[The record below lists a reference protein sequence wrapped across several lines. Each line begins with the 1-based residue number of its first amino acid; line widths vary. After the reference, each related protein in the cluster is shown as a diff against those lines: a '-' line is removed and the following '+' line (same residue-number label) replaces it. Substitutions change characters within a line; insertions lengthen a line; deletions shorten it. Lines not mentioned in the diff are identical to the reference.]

1 MTNNF
6 KAADL
11 IGKELIVGNGVAKY
25 IIKSVEGDTWRCVFH
40 RDGVKDLELPMKA
53 ASLLKMVEEK
63 RVQWAEAPTE
73 AKAESTKDETAKPEP
88 KPEPKAEPT
97 EAKAEGEAD
106 DDIEEVDAD
115 EIEEPKPKP
124 KAAKPKLRVV
134 TGKIVKEKV
143 REAIEEAEDEEP
155 TEPIEDEDEPETE
168 PETETEPEEEVEETP
183 KPKAKARKRTAKG
196 KYVYATYITHR
207 GKPGAQI
214 TGFTPDEEVYQRA
227 RELHALASRERVN
240 GKRVYSLVFGP
251 NFADAARQMCD
262 LLNDGAGM
270 EELLDIVDVNYKSL
284 EQKWAEKKAEY
295 AEKKA
300 KREAEKKAAKTAKA
314 AAKGASKGEELYTEA
329 QVKERIRNAFALLA
343 KALKVNIDDLEPIIK
358 VA

>member
-63 RVQWAEAPTE
+63 RVAWAEAPTE
-73 AKAESTKDETAKPEP
+73 AKTEPTKDETAKPEDT
-88 KPEPKAEPT
+88 KAETTTT
-97 EAKAEGEAD
+97 EAEGDAD
-106 DDIEEVDAD
+106 DVEEVDAE
-115 EIEEPKPKP
+115 EIEEPKPTPKP
-124 KAAKPKLRVV
+124 AKPKLRVV

-155 TEPIEDEDEPETE
+155 TEDETENEPIEDETE
-168 PETETEPEEEVEETP
+168 EETP

-196 KYVYATYITHR
+196 KYTFATYTTKR
-207 GKPGAQI
+207 GKTAGKI
-214 TGFTPDEEVYQRA
+214 CGLSEDEPAYQRA
-227 RELHALASRERVN
+227 GEIHASHTWERKD
-240 GKRVYSLVFGP
+240 GKRVYTLLFGP
-251 NFADAARQMCD
+251 RYTDAAKEVCRA
-262 LLNDGAGM
+262 LNEGADFD
-270 EELLDIVDVNYKSL
+270 ELLDIVETNTEAL
-284 EQKWAEKKAEY
+284 AQKRAEMKAEY
-295 AEKKA
+295 LEKKA
-300 KREAEKKAAKTAKA
+300 KREEERKAAKTAKA
-314 AAKGASKGEELYTEA
+314 AAKASKDEELYTEA
-329 QVKERIRNAFALLA
+329 QVKARIRNAFALLA
-343 KALKVNIDDLEPIIK
+343 KALKVNVDDLEPIIK

>member
-1 MTNNF
+1 MANNF

-25 IIKSVEGDTWRCVFH
+25 IIKSVEGDTWRCIFH

-63 RVQWAEAPTE
+63 RVQWAEEPTE
-73 AKAESTKDETAKPEP
+73 AKTESTKDETAKPEDTN
-88 KPEPKAEPT
+88 AAPT
-97 EAKAEGEAD
+97 EAKAEGDAG
-106 DDIEEVDAD
+106 DIEEVDAE
-115 EIEEPKPKP
+115 EIEEPKPAKP

-155 TEPIEDEDEPETE
+155 TEPIEDEDETE
-168 PETETEPEEEVEETP
+168 PETETETEEEVEETP
-183 KPKAKARKRTAKG
+183 KPKAKARKRATKG
-196 KYVYATYITHR
+196 RYVYATYITHR
-207 GKPGAQI
+207 GKAGAQI
-214 TGFTPDEEVYQRA
+214 TGFTPDDEAYKRA
-227 RELHALASRERVN
+227 RDLHGLTSREWVN
-240 GKRVYSLVFGP
+240 GKRVYSIVFGP
-251 NFADAARQMCD
+251 NFADAAKNMCD
-262 LLNDGAGM
+262 ALNDGAGM
-270 EELLDIVDVNYKSL
+270 DELLDIVDVNYKSL

-314 AAKGASKGEELYTEA
+314 AAKGASKDEQLYTEA

>member
-73 AKAESTKDETAKPEP
+73 AKAEDTKDETAKPEP
-88 KPEPKAEPT
+88 KPEPTKAEA
-97 EAKAEGEAD
+97 EAEGET
-106 DDIEEVDAD
+106 DDIEEVDAE
-115 EIEEPKPKP
+115 EIEEAKPKP

-143 REAIEEAEDEEP
+143 REAIEEAEEEP
-155 TEPIEDEDEPETE
+155 TESIEDEEDEPETE
-168 PETETEPEEEVEETP
+168 TEPEPEEEVEETP

-196 KYVYATYITHR
+196 KYVFATYTTKR
-207 GKPGAQI
+207 GKTAGKI
-214 TGFTPDEEVYQRA
+214 CGLSEDEPAYQRA
-227 RELHALASRERVN
+227 GEIHASHTWERKD
-240 GKRVYSLVFGP
+240 GKRVYTLLFGP
-251 NFADAARQMCD
+251 RYTDAAKEVCRA
-262 LLNDGAGM
+262 LNEGADFD
-270 EELLDIVDVNYKSL
+270 ELLDIVETNTEAL
-284 EQKWAEKKAEY
+284 AQKRAEMKAEY
-295 AEKKA
+295 LEKKA
-300 KREAEKKAAKTAKA
+300 KREEERKAAKTAKA
-314 AAKGASKGEELYTEA
+314 AAKGASKGEEFYTEA

>member
-63 RVQWAEAPTE
+63 RVAWAEAPTE
-73 AKAESTKDETAKPEP
+73 AKAEPTKDETAKPEDT
-88 KPEPKAEPT
+88 KAETTTT
-97 EAKAEGEAD
+97 EAEGDAD
-106 DDIEEVDAD
+106 DVEEVDAE
-115 EIEEPKPKP
+115 EIEEPKPTPKP
-124 KAAKPKLRVV
+124 AKPKLRVV

-155 TEPIEDEDEPETE
+155 TEDETENEPIEDETE
-168 PETETEPEEEVEETP
+168 EETP

-196 KYVYATYITHR
+196 KYTFATYTTKR
-207 GKPGAQI
+207 GKTAGKI
-214 TGFTPDEEVYQRA
+214 CGLSEDEPAYQRA
-227 RELHALASRERVN
+227 GEIHASHTWERKD
-240 GKRVYSLVFGP
+240 GKRVYTLLFGP
-251 NFADAARQMCD
+251 RYTDAAKEVCRA
-262 LLNDGAGM
+262 LNEGADFD
-270 EELLDIVDVNYKSL
+270 ELLDIVETNTEAL
-284 EQKWAEKKAEY
+284 AQKRAEMKAEY
-295 AEKKA
+295 LEKKA
-300 KREAEKKAAKTAKA
+300 KREEERKAAKTAKA
-314 AAKGASKGEELYTEA
+314 AAKASKDEELYTEA
-329 QVKERIRNAFALLA
+329 QVKARIRNAFALLA
-343 KALKVNIDDLEPIIK
+343 KALKVNVDDLEPIIK

>member
-73 AKAESTKDETAKPEP
+73 AKSETTKDETV

-97 EAKAEGEAD
+97 EAKAEGET
-106 DDIEEVDAD
+106 DDIEEVDAE
-115 EIEEPKPKP
+115 EIEEPKPKA

-155 TEPIEDEDEPETE
+155 TEPIDETEDEEPET
-168 PETETEPEEEVEETP
+168 ETETEPEEEVEEKP
-183 KPKAKARKRTAKG
+183 KPKARKRTAKG
-196 KYVYATYITHR
+196 KYTFATYTTKR
-207 GKPGAQI
+207 GKTAGKI
-214 TGFTPDEEVYQRA
+214 CGLSEDEPAYQRA
-227 RELHALASRERVN
+227 GEIHASHTWERKD
-240 GKRVYSLVFGP
+240 GKRVYTLLFGP
-251 NFADAARQMCD
+251 RYTDAAKEVCRA
-262 LLNDGAGM
+262 LNEGADFD
-270 EELLDIVDVNYKSL
+270 ELLDIVETNTEAL
-284 EQKWAEKKAEY
+284 AQKRAEMKAEY
-295 AEKKA
+295 LEKKA
-300 KREAEKKAAKTAKA
+300 KREEERKAKTAKA
-314 AAKGASKGEELYTEA
+314 AAKASKGEELYTEA

>member
-40 RDGVKDLELPMKA
+40 REGVKDLELPMKA

-63 RVQWAEAPTE
+63 RVAWAEAPTE
-73 AKAESTKDETAKPEP
+73 AKSETTKDETV

-97 EAKAEGEAD
+97 EAKAEGET
-106 DDIEEVDAD
+106 DDIEEVDAE

-155 TEPIEDEDEPETE
+155 TEPIDDEDEPETE
-168 PETETEPEEEVEETP
+168 PETETEEEVEETP
-183 KPKAKARKRTAKG
+183 KPKAKARKRAVKG
-196 KYVYATYITHR
+196 KYTFATYTTKR
-207 GKPGAQI
+207 GKTA
-214 TGFTPDEEVYQRA
+214 
-227 RELHALASRERVN
+227 
-240 GKRVYSLVFGP
+240 GKICGL
-251 NFADAARQMCD
+251 
-262 LLNDGAGM
+262 
-270 EELLDIVDVNYKSL
+270 
-284 EQKWAEKKAEY
+284 
-295 AEKKA
+295 
-300 KREAEKKAAKTAKA
+300 
-314 AAKGASKGEELYTEA
+314 
-329 QVKERIRNAFALLA
+329 
-343 KALKVNIDDLEPIIK
+343 
-358 VA
+358 

>member
-40 RDGVKDLELPMKA
+40 REGVKDLELPMKA

-63 RVQWAEAPTE
+63 RVAWAEAPTE
-73 AKAESTKDETAKPEP
+73 AKSETTKDETAKTET
-88 KPEPKAEPT
+88 KPEPTKAET
-97 EAKAEGEAD
+97 KGELD
-106 DDIEEVDAD
+106 DVEEVDA
-115 EIEEPKPKP
+115 EEVEEPKPTPKP
-124 KAAKPKLRVV
+124 AKPKLRVV

-168 PETETEPEEEVEETP
+168 PDTETEEKTEEETP

-196 KYVYATYITHR
+196 KYVFVTYTTKR
-207 GKPGAQI
+207 GKTAGKI
-214 TGFTPDEEVYQRA
+214 CGLSEDEPAYQRA
-227 RELHALASRERVN
+227 GEIHASHTWERKD
-240 GKRVYSLVFGP
+240 GKRVYTLLFGP
-251 NFADAARQMCD
+251 RYTDAAKEVCRA
-262 LLNDGAGM
+262 LNEGADFD
-270 EELLDIVDVNYKSL
+270 ELLDIVETNTEAL
-284 EQKWAEKKAEY
+284 AQKRAEMKAEY
-295 AEKKA
+295 LEKKA
-300 KREAEKKAAKTAKA
+300 KREAERKAKTAKA
-314 AAKGASKGEELYTEA
+314 AAKGAKGEELYTEA
-329 QVKERIRNAFALLA
+329 QVKERIRAAFAMVA
-343 KALKVNIDDLEPIIK
+343 KALKINIDDLEPIIK

>member
-25 IIKSVEGDTWRCVFH
+25 IIKSVEGDTWRCIFH

-73 AKAESTKDETAKPEP
+73 AKSETTKDETAKPEGT
-88 KPEPKAEPT
+88 KAEPT
-97 EAKAEGEAD
+97 EAKAEGETD
-106 DDIEEVDAD
+106 DDIEEVDAE
-115 EIEEPKPKP
+115 EIEEPKPTP
-124 KAAKPKLRVV
+124 KSAKPKLRVV

-155 TEPIEDEDEPETE
+155 TEPIDETEDDEPETE
-168 PETETEPEEEVEETP
+168 PETETEEETP
-183 KPKAKARKRTAKG
+183 KPKAKARKRTVKG
-196 KYVYATYITHR
+196 KYTFATYTTKR
-207 GKPGAQI
+207 GKTAGKI
-214 TGFTPDEEVYQRA
+214 CGLSEDEPAYQRA
-227 RELHALASRERVN
+227 GEIHASHTWERKD
-240 GKRVYSLVFGP
+240 GKRVYTLLFGP
-251 NFADAARQMCD
+251 RYTDAAKEVCRA
-262 LLNDGAGM
+262 LNEGADFD
-270 EELLDIVDVNYKSL
+270 ELLDIVETNTEAL
-284 EQKWAEKKAEY
+284 AQKRAEMKAEY
-295 AEKKA
+295 LEKKA
-300 KREAEKKAAKTAKA
+300 KREEERKAKTAKA
-314 AAKGASKGEELYTEA
+314 AAKGAKSEELYTEE

>member
-1 MTNNF
+1 MGNNF

-25 IIKSVEGDTWRCVFH
+25 IIKSVEGDTWRCTF
-40 RDGVKDLELPMKA
+40 RRKDAKDRELPMKA
-53 ASLLKMVEEK
+53 ASLLKMVETGQVK
-63 RVQWAEAPTE
+63 WAEAPTG
-73 AKAESTKDETAKPEP
+73 AKPETAKPESTKDETAKPEP
-88 KPEPKAEPT
+88 TKAE
-97 EAKAEGEAD
+97 AESED
-106 DDIEEVDAD
+106 ETDDIEEVDAE

-143 REAIEEAEDEEP
+143 REAVEEAEDEEP
-155 TEPIEDEDEPETE
+155 TEPIEGEE
-168 PETETEPEEEVEETP
+168 PETETETEPEEEEVEETP
-183 KPKAKARKRTAKG
+183 KPKAKARKRAKG

-214 TGFTPDEEVYQRA
+214 TGFAPDDEAYKRA

-240 GKRVYSLVFGP
+240 GKRVYSIVFGP
-251 NFADAARQMCD
+251 NFADAAKNMCD
-262 LLNDGAGM
+262 ALNDGAGM
-270 EELLDIVDVNYKSL
+270 DELLDIVDVNYKSL
-284 EQKWAEKKAEY
+284 EQKWADKKAEY

-314 AAKGASKGEELYTEA
+314 AAKGTSKGEELYTEE
-329 QVKERIRNAFALLA
+329 QVKARIRNAFAMVA
-343 KALKVNIDDLEPIIK
+343 KALKINIDDLEPIIK

>member
-25 IIKSVEGDTWRCVFH
+25 IIKSVEGDTWRCIFH
-40 RDGVKDLELPMKA
+40 REGVKDLELPMKA

-63 RVQWAEAPTE
+63 RVAWAEAPTE
-73 AKAESTKDETAKPEP
+73 TNAESAKPDSTKDETAKPEP
-88 KPEPKAEPT
+88 TKAETKSEP
-97 EAKAEGEAD
+97 D
-106 DDIEEVDAD
+106 DDIEEVDAE

-143 REAIEEAEDEEP
+143 REAIEEAEEEEP
-155 TEPIEDEDEPETE
+155 TEPIDETEDDEPET
-168 PETETEPEEEVEETP
+168 ETETEPEEEVEETP

-196 KYVYATYITHR
+196 KYIFATYTTKR
-207 GKPGAQI
+207 GKTAGKI
-214 TGFTPDEEVYQRA
+214 CGLSEDEPAYQRA
-227 RELHALASRERVN
+227 GEIHASHTWERKD
-240 GKRVYSLVFGP
+240 GKRVYTLLFGP
-251 NFADAARQMCD
+251 RYTDAAKEVCRA
-262 LLNDGAGM
+262 LNEGADFD
-270 EELLDIVDVNYKSL
+270 ELLDIVETNTEAL
-284 EQKWAEKKAEY
+284 AQKRAEMKAEY
-295 AEKKA
+295 LEKKA
-300 KREAEKKAAKTAKA
+300 KREEERKAAKTAKA

>member
-63 RVQWAEAPTE
+63 RVAWAEAPTA
-73 AKAESTKDETAKPEP
+73 AKPESTKSESTKDETAKPEP
-88 KPEPKAEPT
+88 TKAET
-97 EAKAEGEAD
+97 EA
-106 DDIEEVDAD
+106 DDIEEVDAE

-143 REAIEEAEDEEP
+143 REAVEEAEDEEP
-155 TEPIEDEDEPETE
+155 TEPIEDEDETE
-168 PETETEPEEEVEETP
+168 PETETETEEEVEETP
-183 KPKAKARKRTAKG
+183 KPKAKARKRATKG
-196 KYVYATYITHR
+196 RYVYATYITHR
-207 GKPGAQI
+207 GKAGAQI
-214 TGFTPDEEVYQRA
+214 TGFTPDDEAYKRA
-227 RELHALASRERVN
+227 RDLHGLTSREWVN

-251 NFADAARQMCD
+251 NFADAAKNMCD
-262 LLNDGAGM
+262 ALNDGAGM
-270 EELLDIVDVNYKSL
+270 DELLDIVDVNYKSL

-314 AAKGASKGEELYTEA
+314 AAKGASKDEQLYTEA